1 MSRYSLLPT
10 LLAVALT
17 GCTLGPNFEA
27 PSSLDAPAAFNTH
40 GAAEAAK
47 PAPDAWWTLFNDAEL
62 TALEQ
67 RVVIAN
73 LDVQVAAHHLAQARL
88 QSRIAGAALLPRVEG
103 NVNAT
108 HEAQSA
114 RGVVS
119 LLGGSSSPASS
130 FNGAGGTT
138 TGVPSSPASPLTR
151 PINLYQYGFDAS
163 WEVDLWGRVQ
173 RSVEAAEAA
182 ADMSAEQAHD
192 VLITAQAELARD
204 YLQLRGVQTQI
215 ALLNQRL
222 TTLSQRRALVQQR
235 AQGGLATR
243 QEVADERSRFASLA
257 AQLPD
262 LTDQESRAM
271 NAIAELLAA
280 PPGAL
285 QGELA
290 AGSALPLSPPDLPV
304 GLPSELTRRRPD
316 IRAAEAQLHAA
327 TAEIGVAIADFYP
340 RLTLSGSAAIQAL
353 QPHQLD
359 EWSARTFGFG
369 PGVSLPIFEGGALKR
384 RLELRKDEQQEAV
397 LHYRRAVLA
406 ALHEVDDAMSGLA
419 SAQRRQD
426 QLDQAASDSR
436 ASLDTA
442 RARFD
447 AGVGD
452 KLAVLDAQSRELT
465 AEEASA
471 DSRVARA
478 TVVVQLY
485 KSLGGGWQSSP
496 EQP

>member
-1 MSRYSLLPT
+1 MSRHTFLPG
-10 LLAVALT
+10 LIVLALT
-17 GCTLGPNFEA
+17 GCTLGPDFEK
-27 PSSLDAPAAFNTH
+27 PASPDLPAQFDSH

-62 TALEQ
+62 TRLEQ
-67 RVVIAN
+67 RVVAAN
-73 LDVQVAAHHLAQARL
+73 LDIQVAAHHLAQSRL
-88 QSRIAGAALLPRVEG
+88 EVRIAKADLLPQAEG
-103 NVNAT
+103 NINVT

-114 RGVVS
+114 QGVVS
-119 LLGGSSSPASS
+119 LLGGSGSQGTA

-138 TGVPSSPASPLTR
+138 NGVPSSPASPLTQ

-163 WEVDLWGRVQ
+163 WEIDLWGRVQ
-173 RSVEAAEAA
+173 RGVEATQAA
-182 ADMSAEQAHD
+182 ADVSADQAHD

-204 YLQLRGVQTQI
+204 YLQLRGAQTQI

-222 TTLSQRRALVQQR
+222 ATQSQRLALVQQR
-235 AQGGLATR
+235 AQGGLATA

-262 LTDQESRAM
+262 LKDQESRAM

-290 AGSALPLSPPDLPV
+290 AGQALPPSPPDLPV

-353 QPHQLD
+353 QPHELD

-369 PGVSLPIFEGGALKR
+369 PGISLPIFEGGVLKR
-384 RLELRKDEQQEAV
+384 RLELRKDEQQEAA
-397 LHYRRAVLA
+397 LRYRRTVLA
-406 ALHEVDDAMSGLA
+406 ALHEVDDAMSSLA

-426 QLDQAASDSR
+426 QLDQATKDSGASFD
-436 ASLDTA
+436 LT

-447 AGVGD
+447 AGVDD
-452 KLAVLDAQSRELT
+452 KLAVLDAQSRQLA
-465 AEEASA
+465 AEQASA

-485 KSLGGGWQSSP
+485 KSLGGGWQSLP
-496 EQP
+496 EQH